1 MFSLYQE
8 SIMDW
13 LLHIPAYMKVGISFL
28 GILLM
33 YRLKAPLGVA
43 ILTFSIL
50 LTFWTGTGMTGL
62 RFQIGSFALPQNYL
76 LPLIVLLLLFFA
88 DSLNK
93 TGRMGRTIAALK
105 SWLRSKH
112 LILAGLP
119 ALVGLLPMPAGALF
133 SAPFVDAVDQGREI
147 EPQRKVAINY
157 WFRHIWEYWWPLYPG
172 VILAMQYSGLS
183 AVKFFLIQV
192 PFTFAA
198 ILGGR
203 LFILRKVGRSSDDPV
218 DSRYL
223 DISAVLSA
231 LGSIGLLVII
241 SLVGSALLP
250 LIGVEGTLANLI
262 AMFAGL
268 VAAIV
273 AVFIGH
279 TSAFGS
285 TLLMLKKVDTWMM
298 IILVIGIQTFAA
310 ALSCPVDSAGSTLV
324 TGMRDELIKT
334 GIPLIMVIMVIP
346 FISGMV
352 TGVAFGFVGASF
364 PIVFALVGPN
374 PSPAVA
380 AATTAFAYT
389 LGYMG
394 MMLSPM
400 HACFV
405 VTAEYFKTSIF
416 GAYRYIIGPAVIMM
430 LASILLSALYFHI
443 F

>member
-1 MFSLYQE
+1 M
-8 SIMDW
+8 
-13 LLHIPAYMKVGISFL
+13 G
-28 GILLM
+28 
-33 YRLKAPLGVA
+33 RN
-43 ILTFSIL
+43 
-50 LTFWTGTGMTGL
+50 GTKGPPVPD
-62 RFQIGSFALPQNYL
+62 RNYL
-76 LPLIVLLLLFFA
+76 LPLIILLLLFFSDA
-88 DSLNK
+88 LNK

-147 EPQRKVAINY
+147 EPHRKAAINY

-172 VILAMQYSGLS
+172 VILAMQYSGLP
-183 AVKFFLIQV
+183 ALKFFLIQL

-203 LFILRKVGRSSDDPV
+203 IFILGKVKRSNDDRVPDGR
-218 DSRYL
+218 L
-223 DISAVLSA
+223 DGAAVLSA
-231 LGSIGLLVII
+231 LGPIGLLITI

-250 LIGVEGTLANLI
+250 QVGVEGTLANLV
-262 AMFAGL
+262 AMVVGL
-268 VAAIV
+268 VAALA
-273 AVFIGH
+273 AVFAGH
-279 TSAFGS
+279 ASAFGS
-285 TLLMLKKVDTWMM
+285 TLLILKRLDTWLM
-298 IILVIGIQTFAA
+298 IVLVVGIQTFAA
-310 ALSCPVDSAGSTLV
+310 ALSCPVDATGSTLI
-324 TGMRDELIKT
+324 TGMRDEFMRT
-334 GIPLIMVIMVIP
+334 GIPLIAVIMLIP

-364 PIVFALVGPN
+364 PIVFALLGPN
-374 PSPAVA
+374 PSPGVA

-389 LGYMG
+389 FGYMG

-405 VTAEYFKTSIF
+405 VTAEYFKTSVFAI
-416 GAYRYIIGPAVIMM
+416 YHYIIGPAFVI
-430 LASILLSALYFHI
+430 LVTSILLSALYYHI

>member
-1 MFSLYQE
+1 
-8 SIMDW
+8 MD
-13 LLHIPAYMKVGISFL
+13 LLFYVPAYIKVGCSFL
-28 GILLM
+28 GILLF
-33 YRLKAPLGVA
+33 YRLKTPLGVA

-50 LTFWTGTGMTGL
+50 LTLWTGTGLKGL
-62 RFQIGSFALPQNYL
+62 NFQLSSFTLPQNYL
-76 LPLIVLLLLFFA
+76 LPLIVLMLLFFTDA
-88 DSLNK
+88 LNR
-93 TGRMGRTIAALK
+93 TGRMDRTIDALK
-105 SWLRSKH
+105 SWLKSRH

-133 SAPFVDAVDQGREI
+133 SAPFVEAVDQDGEI

-172 VILAMQYSGLS
+172 VILAMQYSGLP

-198 ILGGR
+198 IFGGR
-203 LFILRKVGRSSDDPV
+203 FFILRKVKRPPDNPGNKG
-218 DSRYL
+218 YL
-223 DISAVLSA
+223 DVAAVLSA
-231 LGSIGLLVII
+231 LGPIGLLVII
-241 SLVGSALLP
+241 SILGSALLP

-262 AMFAGL
+262 AMVIGL
-268 VAAIV
+268 AAALTV
-273 AVFIGH
+273 VFSGH
-279 TSAFGS
+279 ATVFGS
-285 TLLMLKKVDTWMM
+285 TLLMLKRVDTWLM
-298 IILVIGIQTFAA
+298 IILVVGIQAFAA
-310 ALSCPVDSAGSTLV
+310 SLTCPVDAAGSTLV
-324 TGMRDELIKT
+324 TAMRDELIQT
-334 GIPLIMVIMVIP
+334 GIPLILVIMLIP

-364 PIVFALVGPN
+364 PIVFALVGLN

-389 LGYMG
+389 CGYIG

-405 VTAEYFKTSIF
+405 VTAEYFKTSVF
-416 GAYRYIIGPAVIMM
+416 SAYRYIIGPAFVI
-430 LASILLSALYFHI
+430 LVTSILLSALYYHI